1 MTTFILSA
9 FLTAIYVGL
18 RSLQQLNVV
27 HAKYWRI
34 LPTSLAMGIGDVA
47 LILIMV
53 RADTLWIGVVNG
65 LGGAIGCL
73 AAIYLHKRM
82 G

>member
-1 MTTFILSA
+1 MNTFIGSA
-9 FLTAIYVGL
+9 ILTCVYVGL

-27 HAKYWRI
+27 HAKYWRV
-34 LPTSLAMGIGDVA
+34 LPTSLAMGVGDVA
-47 LILIMV
+47 LIYLMV
-53 RADTLWIGVVNG
+53 RADTLWIGVWNG
-65 LGGAIGCL
+65 VGGAIGCL